1 MTQMQT
7 PSRPAAAGSAAEQAA
22 SWFARHRSGDWDATD
37 EAAFTDWLRRDPA
50 HAEAWARQQ
59 QLWVRVDAVRND
71 PRVLAMREAALQRAA
86 QAQSDRHRGWR
97 LAAVAAGVAL
107 VGLIAWQL
115 PLRQG
120 AAVGDASVAH
130 TPSTAHEATRPSAL
144 VHDASTRIGERSEQ
158 VLADGSRVTLNTDSA
173 IHVDFAGRERR
184 VTLLRGEAFFEVAKD
199 PTRPFIVAAASRRV
213 IAVGTAFAVRM
224 QAQQLRVTLLEGRV
238 RVTGATI
245 APDAGAAVR
254 TQSSDTGSGRDMATT
269 PDAAAPIELE
279 PGSALIADA
288 GGSARVEH
296 LDAGLATSWRTG
308 RLVFDDQPLADVVAE
323 MNRYSVQRLEIA
335 TPALAQRR
343 VSGVFEATGGA
354 AFAAAL
360 EAYGIARATRTSP
373 TTLLLTDGKP

>member
-7 PSRPAAAGSAAEQAA
+7 PSRIPAAGSVAEQAA
-22 SWFARHRSGDWDATD
+22 SWFARHRSGDWDADD
-37 EAAFTDWLRRDPA
+37 ESAFTDWLRRDPV

-59 QLWVRVDAVRND
+59 QLWARLDAVRDD
-71 PRVLAMREAALQRAA
+71 PRVLAMREAALQRAE
-86 QAQSDRHRGWR
+86 QAQSGRHRGWR
-97 LAAVAAGVAL
+97 LAAIAAGIAV
-107 VGLIAWQL
+107 VGLVAWQV
-115 PLRQG
+115 PLRPG
-120 AAVGDASVAH
+120 VTGEVARVASA
-130 TPSTAHEATRPSAL
+130 PAEASRASAL
-144 VHDASTRIGERSEQ
+144 VHDATTRVGERSEQ

-238 RVTGATI
+238 RVTGAAITP
-245 APDAGAAVR
+245 APATAAR
-254 TQSSDTGSGRDMATT
+254 SAARPARG
-269 PDAAAPIELE
+269 DAASGALAPIELE
-279 PGSALIADA
+279 PGSALIADGDGA
-288 GGSARVEH
+288 ARVEH

-308 RLVFDDQPLADVVAE
+308 RLVFDNQPLADVVAE

-335 TPALAQRR
+335 TSALAQRR

-360 EAYGIARATRTSP
+360 ETYGIARATRTSP